1 MLYPAQ
7 LKLESAVNVNSAKI
21 SLALVGSSVSSAVKS
36 AVLLMLALMN
46 PSGSFVSALQVLPFG
61 SFRIYVLISQND
73 RP

>member
-7 LKLESAVNVNSAKI
+7 SKLESAVNVNSAKI
-21 SLALVGSSVSSAVKS
+21 SLALVGPSMSSAVKS

-46 PSGSFVSALQVLPFG
+46 PSGSFVFALQVLSFG
-61 SFRIYVLISQND
+61 SFRIDVLISQNG